1 MKLSIILSTILSNFA
16 TTASVPNLCD
26 YVHLDASGDP
36 VTDLVGQ
43 TLSRYCVWTGP
54 DAPVWDDHVCCTIDD
69 DGAACSRTNT
79 AGRCASGTKKM
90 YCDYGA
96 AVAGGGVVCYQPL
109 PSMCDAG
116 LCIDAPEVIP
126 VAQLAPSYVAC
137 CITGGPCHMVDV
149 NTVFDCEGQLLACG
163 YGMSNPDGS
172 VECFD

>member
-1 MKLSIILSTILSNFA
+1 
-16 TTASVPNLCD
+16 
-26 YVHLDASGDP
+26 
-36 VTDLVGQ
+36 
-43 TLSRYCVWTGP
+43 
-54 DAPVWDDHVCCTIDD
+54 
-69 DGAACSRTNT
+69 
-79 AGRCASGTKKM
+79 M